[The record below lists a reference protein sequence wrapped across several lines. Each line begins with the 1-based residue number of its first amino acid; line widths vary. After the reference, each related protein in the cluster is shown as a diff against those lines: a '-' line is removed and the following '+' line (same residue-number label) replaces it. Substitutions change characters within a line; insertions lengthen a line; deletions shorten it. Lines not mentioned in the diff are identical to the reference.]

1 MFLQRF
7 LQSRFRASVLKNHG
21 VDIGT
26 KPCRYNKKEKRV
38 TFERRATNYVVVFQ
52 FPFDDDLKVALGL
65 SNITIRFDGYGTLQK
80 SGIDDIIVVS
90 YKDLEDEIR
99 SYEYGEYNRL
109 LPYVNEEERARVQ
122 EEKKARIARL
132 KAKVSECELVSKL
145 TKENTKTDFIY
156 LLSMLKYD
164 PDDVEF
170 CWEAYNKE
178 WTDFPGQ
185 PLYVKDNRAF
195 YVYDEEHYLVVSKNL
210 YDVFFASQGNGFES
224 CFSLTSDHR
233 FITGAPFWNAHDG
246 FYMVYLTKGTVSKWS
261 AIPGHK
267 LKLPQMSMRAW
278 GYNTNAGFSIGKHY
292 GKIGADNE
300 KILSL
305 FGAISY
311 RQRPST
317 VITSA
322 TPNRM
327 RKYKTFYDNIG
338 ISDSN
343 IYFNPDYGDRG
354 NGGRCD
360 VQWSCYSE
368 LEKVNYSENVDYSKD
383 MIMIQGRVENMPLL
397 RKSKLRS
404 GFFEKLIEENLEEGE
419 SFGSMYLD
427 VSGKSMCVH
436 YSKDCGPVFVF
447 RMFLNNVYLKKG
459 DEDERLVATL

>member
-1 MFLQRF
+1 MLLQKF
-7 LQSRFRASVLKNHG
+7 LQSKFRASVLKNQG
-21 VDIGT
+21 VDIGS

-38 TFERRATNYVVVFQ
+38 TFEKRSTNYVVVLQ
-52 FPFDDDLKVALGL
+52 FPYDEDLKNALGL
-65 SNITIRFDGYGTLQK
+65 KDITIRFDGYGTLQK

-99 SYEYGEYNRL
+99 SWEDGKYNWL
-109 LPYVNEEERARVQ
+109 LAYVNEEERARVKA
-122 EEKKARIARL
+122 EKEAKLARL
-132 KAKVSECELVSKL
+132 KAEVSECELVRKL
-145 TKENTKTDFIY
+145 TKENTKTDFLY

-185 PLYVKDNRAF
+185 PLLIKDNRAF
-195 YVYDEEHYLVVSKNL
+195 YVYDEEYYLVVSKNL

-246 FYMVYLTKGTVSKWS
+246 FYMVYLTKGAVTKWS

-278 GYNTNAGFSIGKHY
+278 GYDTNAGFSIGRHY
-292 GKIGADNE
+292 GKIGVDNK

-305 FGAISY
+305 LGEISY
-311 RQRPST
+311 DQRPST
-317 VITSA
+317 VRTSA
-322 TPNRM
+322 TPSRM

-338 ISDSN
+338 MSDDN

-354 NGGRCD
+354 NNGRCD
-360 VQWSCYSE
+360 IQCSCYSE
-368 LEKVNYSENVDYSKD
+368 LEKVKYSENISYSKD
-383 MIMIQGRVENMPLL
+383 MIMIQGRVENLPLL
-397 RKSKLRS
+397 RKSNLRS
-404 GFFEKLIEENLEEGE
+404 GFFERFIEESLEEGE
-419 SFGSMYLD
+419 AFGSMYLM
-427 VSGKSMCVH
+427 VNGKGMCV
-436 YSKDCGPVFVF
+436 YYRDGCETTFTF
-447 RMFLNNVYLKKG
+447 RMFLNNVYLQKG
-459 DEDERLVATL
+459 DGDERLVATL

>member
-38 TFERRATNYVVVFQ
+38 TFERRTTNYVVVFQ
-52 FPFDDDLKVALGL
+52 FPFDDDLKNALNL

-99 SYEYGEYNRL
+99 SWEDGKYNWL
-109 LPYVNEEERARVQ
+109 LPYVDEEERARVKA
-122 EEKKARIARL
+122 EKDAKLARL
-132 KAKVSECELVSKL
+132 KAEVSECELVSKL

-195 YVYDEEHYLVVSKNL
+195 YVYDEEYYLVVSKNL

-224 CFSLTSDHR
+224 CFSLTSDHG

-267 LKLPQMSMRAW
+267 LKLPQMLARAW
-278 GYNTNAGFSIGKHY
+278 GYNTEAGFLIGKFY
-292 GKIGADNE
+292 GKIRPDEG
-300 KILSL
+300 KITSL
-305 FGAISY
+305 LDTDFE
-311 RQRPST
+311 RTQRK
-317 VITSA
+317 ICTSA
-322 TPNRM
+322 TLERM
-327 RKYKTFYDNIG
+327 KKYKTFYDNILFF
-338 ISDSN
+338 DHEL
-343 IYFNPDYGDRG
+343 YFSLGYGERG
-354 NGGRCD
+354 NCGRKD
-360 VQWSCYSE
+360 AEESYFAELTKVKYSE
-368 LEKVNYSENVDYSKD
+368 DISFSKNMIMVDGKIEHTPVLEKS
-383 MIMIQGRVENMPLL
+383 RL
-397 RKSKLRS
+397 RE
-404 GFFEKLIEENLEEGE
+404 GFFEKLVEDNLEEGE
-419 SFGSMYLD
+419 VFERMYLTFGGKTTCIFARSD
-427 VSGKSMCVH
+427 NGIVFCLRVS
-436 YSKDCGPVFVF
+436 
-447 RMFLNNVYLKKG
+447 LNNVYLRKG
-459 DEDERLVATL
+459 AENERLVATL